1 MFKALFLDLDDTL
14 LSNSMDTFIPAYF
27 QALTQHVKHLIPPDR
42 LISALMDGIQAM
54 EANDGQGLTNEEA
67 FASVFY
73 CELGQEPEMIK
84 PVLLQFYAEVF
95 PKLQPLTR
103 PVSAA
108 RQLVKWAFDQD
119 LQVVIATNALFPRIA
134 IEQRLKWAD
143 VPVHEFDYA
152 LVTAYEDMHALKP
165 HPAYYRE
172 ILTKVNRKAEECL
185 MVGDDWERDIV
196 PAASVGI
203 SVFLSGE
210 NPACAE
216 EEGVK
221 LWGQGSL
228 QELWHLLKAHLAQ
241 VSLE

>member
-1 MFKALFLDLDDTL
+1 MFKALLLDLDDTL
-14 LSNSMDTFIPAYF
+14 LSNPMDTFIPAYF
-27 QALTQHVKHLIPPDR
+27 QALTQHVKHLVPPDR
-42 LISALMDGIQAM
+42 LISALMEGIQAM
-54 EANDGQGLTNEEA
+54 EANDGQGLTNEDA

-73 CELGQEPEMIK
+73 CELGQEPEKIK
-84 PVLLQFYAEVF
+84 PILMQFYAEVF

-103 PVSAA
+103 PVPVA
-108 RQLVKWAFDQD
+108 RQLVTWAFEQD
-119 LQVVIATNALFPRIA
+119 LQVVIATNALFPRSA
-134 IEQRLKWAD
+134 IEQRLQWAD

-172 ILTKVNRKAEECL
+172 ILTKAKKDAKECL

-210 NPACAE
+210 EPACPE
-216 EEGVK
+216 EDGVK

-228 QELWHLLKAHLAQ
+228 QELWRLLKTQSA
-241 VSLE
+241 